1 MRRRLLFA
9 EEEDERRELMKKHR
23 HTKTEKKAFRLRG
36 GFRERD
42 RPTLKSD
49 TRTDDEE
56 VEESWWSHWGVQKGT
71 VRIWPITET
80 RCSETAPPCITHT
93 ARRQK
98 WIELAL
104 SICPFFSKRKAP
116 SLFLW
121 SKSNVREKKKRKHAW
136 LIVAFSFSTRIQSFY
151 CDYIFAL
158 LWTLNRLIAEDERN
172 VEFVWTYVGV
182 DLNSHFLQFFPLSI
196 WEIHSNRYRYAVTH
210 PHYTHTPSFL
220 CPSRPPVTFALL
232 FPCSRP
238 PPSFTLHY
246 RTAFI

>member
-80 RCSETAPPCITHT
+80 RCSETALPCITHT

-121 SKSNVREKKKRKHAW
+121 SKSNVRERKKKENT
-136 LIVAFSFSTRIQSFY
+136 L
-151 CDYIFAL
+151 DL
-158 LWTLNRLIAEDERN
+158 LLHSVSPLAS
-172 VEFVWTYVGV
+172 
-182 DLNSHFLQFFPLSI
+182 SHFIVITF
-196 WEIHSNRYRYAVTH
+196 
-210 PHYTHTPSFL
+210 
-220 CPSRPPVTFALL
+220 SRCCEP
-232 FPCSRP
+232 
-238 PPSFTLHY
+238 
-246 RTAFI
+246 